1 MAGLTQAGQYE
12 CRLLSL
18 AWNRGL
24 PSQTTTN
31 NDEATMNSTSDT
43 LTRSRWNIAS
53 VFAVVSDISGT
64 LAQFM
69 PMKSIFILAANELPS
84 FFPRFLIELGT
95 TITAL
100 VLIGV
105 AAIFAV
111 ISAVTKKVA
120 DRLVERNASLPTKPE
135 RRKRNGTKPPL
146 TFAEYESEI
155 LAVILLVGAAV
166 VSQTFAGVVLAWL
179 VAAGATL
186 GIQIKRRPRRP
197 PYHTAPLEFR
207 DEFKKLVTKSSL
219 WVTVGGALITLLIDF
234 PASGVTGI
242 LLGAVL
248 LQRFQKAVGELGLRL
263 MRDKPLPTSHQR
275 RDYASPPAMVSDV
288 PLQAPLDFLAT
299 PTGKTL
305 LGQSLRLLDMD
316 PVRWQVVGQPNRNQ
330 ASLSSERSIGG
341 ETFILR
347 LFATD
352 RLEFR
357 DRELEFRRLDAH
369 LLPTRSISATGH
381 TIAGLPG
388 IIIRLPHDI
397 PPDRDRTVSGN
408 DAIEWQCHWETR
420 CLKTSDQRKMAKH
433 QNILAKKKP
442 IPDPNLF
449 LLPHLNVLAQVNG
462 PHQKAAKQTLRIF
475 DLLRKRFLTGPT
487 IYSIGG
493 PISPLNLLPVKDGS
507 LELLDLS
514 NLELSLPGIAW
525 SESPHFEKFITG
537 NPETTQPL
545 QSYALREALYR
556 AKLKAC
562 GGQAASR
569 NIKGFT
575 ERIEKILETVY
586 GLENM
591 KVPMH

>member
-1 MAGLTQAGQYE
+1 M
-12 CRLLSL
+12 
-18 AWNRGL
+18 
-24 PSQTTTN
+24 
-31 NDEATMNSTSDT
+31 
-43 LTRSRWNIAS
+43 
-53 VFAVVSDISGT
+53 VSDISGT

-120 DRLVERNASLPTKPE
+120 DRLVERNASLPMAGDKKK
-135 RRKRNGTKPPL
+135 KRSNKPPL

-155 LAVILLVGAAV
+155 LAVILLIGAAV
-166 VSQTFAGVVLAWL
+166 VSQTFAGVVFAWL
-179 VAAGATL
+179 VLSGVFL
-186 GIQIKRRPRRP
+186 GVQIKRRPRRP
-197 PYHTAPLEFR
+197 PYHTAPLEFK
-207 DEFKKLVTKSSL
+207 DEFKKLVNRSAL
-219 WVTVGGALITLLIDF
+219 WVTVAAALITLLIDF
-234 PASGVTGI
+234 PESGVTGI

-263 MRDKPLPTSHQR
+263 MRDKPQPSPYLR
-275 RDYASPPAMVSDV
+275 RDYVSAPAVVSDV

-299 PTGKTL
+299 PTGKSL
-305 LGQSLRLLDMD
+305 LGQSLRQLDMD
-316 PVRWQVVGQPNRNQ
+316 PIRWQVVGHPNRNQ
-330 ASLSSERSIGG
+330 VSLVSERSIGG

-352 RLEFR
+352 RVELR
-357 DRELEFRRLDAH
+357 DRELEFRRLDADI
-369 LLPTRSISATGH
+369 LPTRSISTTGH
-381 TIAGLPG
+381 TLAGLPG
-388 IIIRLPHDI
+388 IIIRLPQAT
-397 PPDRDRTVSGN
+397 PPDHDRTVTGN
-408 DAIEWQCHWETR
+408 DAIEWQLHWETR
-420 CLKTSDQRKMAKH
+420 CLETADQRKMAKH
-433 QNILAKKKP
+433 QNTLGKKKP
-442 IPDPNLF
+442 IPDPKQF

-493 PISPLNLLPVKDGS
+493 PIGPLNLLPLRNGS

-514 NLELSLPGIAW
+514 NLELSLPGVAW
-525 SESPHFEKFITG
+525 SESPHFEKYITG
-537 NPETTQPL
+537 NPDLTQPL

-556 AKLKAC
+556 VKLKAC
-562 GGQAASR
+562 GGQAAGR

-575 ERIEKILETVY
+575 ARIEKILETVY

>member
-1 MAGLTQAGQYE
+1 MAGLTQLGQYE
-12 CRLLSL
+12 CQPASL
-18 AWNRGL
+18 ALKRGL
-24 PSQTTTN
+24 PSETTAAN
-31 NDEATMNSTSDT
+31 GAVNMNPTSDT

-111 ISAVTKKVA
+111 ISTVTKKVA
-120 DRLVERNASLPTKPE
+120 DRLVERNASLPTKRE
-135 RRKRNGTKPPL
+135 QKRRNGHRPPL

-155 LAVILLVGAAV
+155 LAVILLIGAAV
-166 VSQTFAGVVLAWL
+166 VSHTFAGVVLAWL
-179 VAAGATL
+179 VVVGVFL
-186 GIQIKRRPRRP
+186 GLQIKRRPRRP
-197 PYHTAPLEFR
+197 PYHTAPLEFK
-207 DEFKKLVTKSSL
+207 DEFKKLVNKSAL
-219 WVTVGGALITLLIDF
+219 WVTVGAALITLLIDF

-263 MRDKPLPTSHQR
+263 MRDKPLPTPYLR
-275 RDYASPPAMVSDV
+275 RDYDSPTAMVSDV

-305 LGQSLRLLDMD
+305 LGQSLRQLDMD

-341 ETFILR
+341 ESFILR

-352 RLEFR
+352 RLELR
-357 DRELEFRRLDAH
+357 DRELEFRQLDAH
-369 LLPTRSISATGH
+369 LLPTKSLSAKGH

-388 IIIRLPHDI
+388 IIIRLPHDN
-397 PPDRDRTVSGN
+397 PPEHDRTVSGN
-408 DAIEWQCHWETR
+408 DAIEWQLHWETR
-420 CLKTSDQRKMAKH
+420 CLETADQRKMAKH
-433 QNILAKKKP
+433 QNTLAKKKP
-442 IPDPNLF
+442 IPDPKVF

-487 IYSIGG
+487 IYSLGG
-493 PISPLNLLPVKDGS
+493 PINPLNLLPLNDGS
-507 LELLDLS
+507 LEPLDLS
-514 NLELSLPGIAW
+514 NLELSLPGVAW
-525 SESPHFEKFITG
+525 RESPHFEKYITN

-562 GGQAASR
+562 GGQAAGR

>member
-1 MAGLTQAGQYE
+1 
-12 CRLLSL
+12 
-18 AWNRGL
+18 
-24 PSQTTTN
+24 
-31 NDEATMNSTSDT
+31 
-43 LTRSRWNIAS
+43 
-53 VFAVVSDISGT
+53 
-64 LAQFM
+64 M

-105 AAIFAV
+105 AAVFAV

-120 DRLVERNASLPTKPE
+120 DRLVERNAFLPAKKE
-135 RRKRNGTKPPL
+135 RKKKKKGHKPPL

-155 LAVILLVGAAV
+155 LAVILLAGAAV

-179 VAAGATL
+179 VVAGVIL
-186 GIQIKRRPRRP
+186 GTQIKRRPRRP
-197 PYHTAPLEFR
+197 PYHTAPLEFK
-207 DEFKKLVTKSSL
+207 DELKKLVTRSSL
-219 WVTVGGALITLLIDF
+219 WVTVGAALVTLLIDF

-263 MRDKPLPTSHQR
+263 MRDKPQPTPYLRQ
-275 RDYASPPAMVSDV
+275 DYFTTQAVVSDV

-299 PTGKTL
+299 STGKAL
-305 LGQSLRLLDMD
+305 LGQSLRQLDMD
-316 PVRWQVVGQPNRNQ
+316 PARWQVVGHPNRNQ
-330 ASLSSERSIGG
+330 VSLTSERSIGG

-352 RLEFR
+352 RLELR
-357 DRELEFRRLDAH
+357 DRELEFRGLAAD
-369 LLPTRSISATGH
+369 LLPTTTRSVKGH

-388 IIIRLPHDI
+388 IIIRLPHAT
-397 PPDRDRTVSGN
+397 PPDYHRTVSGN
-408 DAIEWQCHWETR
+408 DAIEWQLHWETQ
-420 CLKTSDQRKMAKH
+420 CLETADQRKMARH
-433 QNILAKKKP
+433 QNTLGKKKP
-442 IPDPNLF
+442 IPDPNQF

-462 PHQKAAKQTLRIF
+462 SHQKAAKQTLRIF

-493 PISPLNLLPVKDGS
+493 PISPLNLLPLQNGN
-507 LELLDLS
+507 LEILDLS

-525 SESPHFEKFITG
+525 SESPHVEKYITG
-537 NPETTQPL
+537 NPDKTQPL
-545 QSYALREALYR
+545 QSYTLREALYR

-562 GGQAASR
+562 GGQAAGR